1 MMGYGET
8 WNETAII
15 LKTTGLEYIDHI
27 MMHWPSCTTGGGCGP
42 STDPLCNYGSATF
55 DEKGCRLSTWR
66 ALLDIWK
73 SGLARS
79 VGVSNFNIS
88 HLEEIKAANLTL
100 PSKNQVSFHLYHSQ
114 PEKQLLE
121 FCQANSI
128 LFESW
133 VPLARPDSWTQ
144 QPPCAPSPMLDP
156 ASEAMAARYNITS
169 AQLQLV
175 FQVQLG
181 MSVIPRSQSAAH
193 MTENLNLFSTVISD
207 ADMAAL
213 WTFPQSICEPGACTN
228 PVVAGQFPQTCV
240 NNGK

>member
-1 MMGYGET
+1 M
-8 WNETAII
+8 
-15 LKTTGLEYIDHI
+15 
-27 MMHWPSCTTGGGCGP
+27 
-42 STDPLCNYGSATF
+42 
-55 DEKGCRLSTWR
+55 
-66 ALLDIWK
+66 
-73 SGLARS
+73 
-79 VGVSNFNIS
+79 SNFNIS
-88 HLEEIKAANLTL
+88 HLEEIKAANLTM
-100 PSKNQVSFHLYHSQ
+100 PSKNQVSFHIYHSQ
-114 PEKQLLE
+114 TEKQLLAY
-121 FCQANSI
+121 CRSNGI

-144 QPPCAPSPMLDP
+144 QPPCASSPMLDP
-156 ASEAMAARYNITS
+156 ASAAMAARYNISS

-193 MTENLNLFSTVISD
+193 MAENLNLFQTVISD
-207 ADMAAL
+207 ADMATL